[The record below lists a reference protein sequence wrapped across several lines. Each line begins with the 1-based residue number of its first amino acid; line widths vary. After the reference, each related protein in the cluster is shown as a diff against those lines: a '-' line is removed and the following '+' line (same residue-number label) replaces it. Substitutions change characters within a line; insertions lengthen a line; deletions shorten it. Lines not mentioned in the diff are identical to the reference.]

1 MKFVQQL
8 TRLPLVV
15 WFFKKRF
22 IKFGTVGASGV
33 LVNLG
38 VLYVCQE
45 FVFRGIASHD
55 MRLNVSL
62 AAAIFFATLN
72 NFYWNRAWT
81 WSDRTRHPDKHL
93 LLHFGQYALAVWVGI
108 AVQVVLTKLLV
119 VYLYYLFA
127 NALAIVIASVF
138 NFLVN
143 NFWTFRSHKP
153 VDEIALPI
161 IPADEGDE
169 EIIGKPAADR
179 EAR

>member
-1 MKFVQQL
+1 M
-8 TRLPLVV
+8 RLIDKLIELPVV
-15 WFFKKRF
+15 AWFFKKRF

-38 VLYVCQE
+38 VLYLGQE
-45 FVFRGIASHD
+45 FLFTAIQSHD

-62 AAAIFFATLN
+62 GLAIFCATAN

-81 WSDRTRHPDKHL
+81 WNDRTHHPDKHL
-93 LLHFGQYALAVWVGI
+93 ILHFGQYALAVWVGI
-108 AVQVVLTKLLV
+108 VVQVVLTKLFV
-119 VYLYYLFA
+119 NYLHYLIA
-127 NALAIVIASVF
+127 NAAAIVLASVF

-161 IPADEGDE
+161 IPEPEHDD
-169 EIIGKPAADR
+169 DS
-179 EAR
+179 